1 MTASPWL
8 RLLRPGLTVSAALLV
23 VAAVVGGLARG
34 GAGLAGAAAGVLLVA
49 ASYVGST
56 LVMAWADGQDRRML
70 LPVGLTTYVVKF
82 AVLGAVTLAITVTG
96 WSGLRPMALGMM
108 AAVLAWMVTQAWWTW
123 TAKIPY
129 VDVDPT
135 EGR

>member
-1 MTASPWL
+1 
-8 RLLRPGLTVSAALLV
+8 VSAALLV